1 MVTESR
7 LFHQDGGVG
16 PTSLPIDRYVTAIRT
31 DAALLADAARRA
43 GPDGSVPTCP
53 EWTVGDLVRHLGGV
67 QRWATGYVADGRRE
81 VWAVDLDEVVGA
93 WPGDDALLE
102 WFTVGAEALAVAL
115 EQADPDLECWTFLRA
130 TSPLAMW
137 ARRQAHESAIHRV
150 DAELAAGPSTSAF
163 DPTFA
168 ADGVDE
174 LLTCF
179 VVRSKTGL
187 RRRPRRTM
195 RVVATDAPGDWLVHI
210 GPDGVVTQ
218 PGSPGAD
225 AEVHGPA
232 ADLDL
237 LLWNRGDGR
246 DGVQVDGDPAVLELF
261 LDRVHVRW
269 S

>member
-1 MVTESR
+1 MAGR
-7 LFHQDGGVG
+7 
-16 PTSLPIDRYVTAIRT
+16 RR
-31 DAALLADAARRA
+31 AAR
-43 GPDGSVPTCP
+43 V
-53 EWTVGDLVRHLGGV
+53 VH
-67 QRWATGYVADGRRE
+67 GRRR
-81 VWAVDLDEVVGA
+81 G
-93 WPGDDALLE
+93 PGL
-102 WFTVGAEALAVAL
+102 AL
-115 EQADPDLECWTFLRA
+115 EQADPELECWTFLRA

-187 RRRPRRTM
+187 RADPRRTM
-195 RVVATDAPGDWLVHI
+195 RVVATDAPGDWMVHI

-225 AEVHGPA
+225 VEVHGPA

-237 LLWNRGDGR
+237 LLWNRGETRGFGAPEGFERPLR
-246 DGVQVDGDPAVLELF
+246 DADPRVTAKPRVGNGVQVDGDPAVLELF